1 MHKVQLTEEIIR
13 KDAVR
18 YLHWKVDKKE
28 HVLDM
33 DAQFMLPLV
42 LAPFLWIMFGWV
54 FGVICIAVAVY
65 MFIPYLKSRKR
76 LKKEDDWADDVKF
89 QISREKLV
97 SVFSEDV
104 YEPHYYGSGRNRV
117 RDNYKT
123 VYMLCF
129 GVGEWRIPEENYP
142 WAKDLRM
149 TANGVENTSLPG
161 DEFWVVRVN
170 GGGEIC
176 VAYNTKFFK
185 YTEKQKT
192 DAVG

>member
-1 MHKVQLTEEIIR
+1 MHKEQLTEEIIR

-42 LAPFLWIMFGWV
+42 LAPCLWIMFGWV

-76 LKKEDDWADDVKF
+76 LKKEVDWADDVNF

-104 YEPHYYGSGRNRV
+104 YEPHYYGSGRNRSEIITK
-117 RDNYKT
+117 RCI
-123 VYMLCF
+123 CF
-129 GVGEWRIPEENYP
+129 ASALASGASPRRII
-142 WAKDLRM
+142 
-149 TANGVENTSLPG
+149 PG
-161 DEFWVVRVN
+161 QR
-170 GGGEIC
+170 IC
-176 VAYNTKFFK
+176 V
-185 YTEKQKT
+185 
-192 DAVG
+192 